1 MHEIDVKDEE
11 PKMKPCPCHCKI
23 GLHRHISPSVS
34 ASKEGPLPPHS
45 SSKNVVPSEDGE
57 AHPRAHMET
66 TTRPERQRPFIWIQ
80 DHNKRATPM
89 IATKPHHY
97 GYYTY
102 DLTDA
107 SRRQCFCETP
117 HMDYPNA

>member
-1 MHEIDVKDEE
+1 M
-11 PKMKPCPCHCKI
+11 
-23 GLHRHISPSVS
+23 
-34 ASKEGPLPPHS
+34 
-45 SSKNVVPSEDGE
+45 
-57 AHPRAHMET
+57 
-66 TTRPERQRPFIWIQ
+66 ERQRQDRRDNRARPFIRSQ

-117 HMDYPNA
+117 HMDYPNAWLGKQNIIYSR